1 MPSDIPAYDSMAAY
15 VAALGGKPGVVAG
28 ASGHRLEDVHPVVPF
43 SMPAFRANY
52 YTVVLIRTGRGRFF
66 IDGVTYDTRPQTV
79 YFTNPGHIKGFAYN
93 EPMSGYIL
101 TFSEPFL
108 KEHVHADVFGDLPFL
123 LAETAPPFYAD
134 AETFALLAGLAE
146 AIIEEHGR
154 PSSVQEKVIASL
166 LMALLFRIRDA
177 FWREYDPV
185 EEGGRGS
192 AIVEAFKRELEAR
205 VRALVGGGATAP
217 PSVSDLA
224 EAQGLHPNYLSTV
237 VKEKTGRTVGDWM
250 AEKLAAEARA
260 LLAGSRRSIKEVSY
274 ALGFSEATHFSRFFK
289 RETGLTPTAF
299 RRGDA
304 GRGV

>member
-1 MPSDIPAYDSMAAY
+1 
-15 VAALGGKPGVVAG
+15 
-28 ASGHRLEDVHPVVPF
+28 
-43 SMPAFRANY
+43 
-52 YTVVLIRTGRGRFF
+52 
-66 IDGVTYDTRPQTV
+66 
-79 YFTNPGHIKGFAYN
+79 
-93 EPMSGYIL
+93 MSGYIL

-123 LAETAPPFYAD
+123 IAETAPPFYAD
-134 AETFALLAGLAE
+134 AETFALLAGPAE